1 MGLHRH
7 ATKRKKKFAKKL
19 RRKQTKAERLFWPL
33 CQQLRK
39 EGIVF
44 WRQVVLCG
52 YVVDFWCPK
61 LKLVVEIDGGYHMTE
76 EQQAWD
82 KKREQVMKRSLGAQ
96 TIRFTNAEVY
106 TDLKKVD
113 EGLRAKIK
121 TRQAYIKLKS
131 L

>member
-7 ATKRKKKFAKKL
+7 ATNRKKKFAQKL
-19 RRKQTKAERLFWPL
+19 RRKQTESEKMFWSL
-33 CQQLRK
+33 CQQLRT

-82 KKREQVMKRSLGAQ
+82 KRREQVMKRSLGAQ

-106 TDLKKVD
+106 ASMSDVD
-113 EGLRAKIK
+113 QTFRAKIK
-121 TRQAYIKLKS
+121 TRQAYLKLMP